1 MIFEEDLR
9 SFSCPEASIRARILL
24 SALPANSEVCLLV
37 SSGNPIENVPSAL
50 IADGHLILEREK
62 KGNFWKIFIL
72 KQNEVK

>member
-1 MIFEEDLR
+1 
-9 SFSCPEASIRARILL
+9 
-24 SALPANSEVCLLV
+24 LV

-62 KGNFWKIFIL
+62 KGDFWKIFIL